1 MRADLLSAPGS
12 AAYRTATNP
21 HNATAV
27 QRPAMVAHPR
37 RADEVGHAVQW
48 AAQRN
53 LKVAVQASGHG
64 AGAPIESDRL
74 LVETSGLNSVDVDVQ
89 ARVARVGAGAT
100 WSTVNVVA
108 ERDGLLGLAG
118 SSPTVGVAGY
128 TFGGG
133 VGFLTR
139 PHGMASSALLAVDY
153 VDGNGQTRRAS
164 EDAVDIVDREALW
177 AFRGGGGVGVATAL
191 TVELVKPR
199 DVWAGYQ
206 LWSIDALAPV
216 VDAWA
221 NAMAQ
226 IGDALSTSLGVLHT
240 PPGAPAYPPALQG
253 VPIVHLAFASP
264 HGAEAAGPLL
274 HALRMAPPPVVDS
287 SWATADA
294 VRLAQIHLDPPNP
307 VPALGMGRWLGKSGL
322 AVSGE
327 LLAAA
332 AAVDSPLAMVEL
344 RNLDNAAP
352 TRDGALTAVPGPFL
366 LHAVGNA
373 ADAGSLSRIEDGMA
387 HLRDIAAAADI
398 GRSAAPFA
406 DGRGADDGG
415 LGHVELSRLASIAT
429 AVDPDRRLAP
439 SRILASLNH
448 G

>member
-1 MRADLLSAPGS
+1 
-12 AAYRTATNP
+12 
-21 HNATAV
+21 
-27 QRPAMVAHPR
+27 
-37 RADEVGHAVQW
+37 
-48 AAQRN
+48 
-53 LKVAVQASGHG
+53 
-64 AGAPIESDRL
+64 
-74 LVETSGLNSVDVDVQ
+74 
-89 ARVARVGAGAT
+89 
-100 WSTVNVVA
+100 
-108 ERDGLLGLAG
+108 
-118 SSPTVGVAGY
+118 
-128 TFGGG
+128 
-133 VGFLTR
+133 
-139 PHGMASSALLAVDY
+139 
-153 VDGNGQTRRAS
+153 
-164 EDAVDIVDREALW
+164 
-177 AFRGGGGVGVATAL
+177 
-191 TVELVKPR
+191 
-199 DVWAGYQ
+199 
-206 LWSIDALAPV
+206 
-216 VDAWA
+216 
-221 NAMAQ
+221 
-226 IGDALSTSLGVLHT
+226 
-240 PPGAPAYPPALQG
+240 
-253 VPIVHLAFASP
+253 LAFASP